1 MSGYDKVSIGGQS
14 IFFIKLLKKK
24 IIFMYCIFKVF
35 YYISMFILLFYGWVE
50 DDILFFKNNIEKKI
64 EG

>member
-1 MSGYDKVSIGGQS
+1 
-14 IFFIKLLKKK
+14 
-24 IIFMYCIFKVF
+24 MYCIFKVF
-35 YYISMFILLFYGWVE
+35 YYISMFILLFNGWVE